1 MEKYDVIIVG
11 GGASGLACAASFPDS
26 GLKILV
32 IEAGERAGKK
42 LAASGNGQGNVF
54 NTDRDISHY
63 RSGNLGLVKNIAC
76 REDKPAEWA
85 CDKIFGAML
94 YKYGAYGRAYPQ
106 SLQASSLT
114 DILLKKLKRRG
125 VEILLSA
132 TVSSVEKDGSGFRV
146 FCGEKTF
153 LGDFVV
159 LAAGGKAQKQ
169 FKTDG
174 SAYALAQKFGHKIT
188 PLYPA
193 IVQLKT
199 DLSHIKNLKGVKAE
213 CLAEAIPRGGEK
225 KRVSGD
231 VIFTEYGVSG
241 SAVFYLSSVLCVSG
255 GILKIEFLPEI
266 SIEILKE
273 TLKKRKK
280 EGAERCDLLSGLVH
294 NQIARAVLNRADS
307 DDTDKIAETLK
318 NFTLEV
324 KGTLG
329 FDYAQVTR
337 GGIDMVDISDNL
349 ESKLVKN
356 LYFAGEILDVD
367 GDCGGYNLNWAFS
380 SGIAVAR
387 DIADKI
393 SKRKAGYE
401 KA

>member
-1 MEKYDVIIVG
+1 MEKYDAIIVG
-11 GGASGLACAASFPDS
+11 GGAAGLACAAALSENDV
-26 GLKILV
+26 KILI

-54 NTDRDISHY
+54 NTDADISHY
-63 RSGNLGLVKNIAC
+63 RSGNPALVKKIAFP
-76 REDKPAEWA
+76 DNTPPEWA

-94 YKYGAYGRAYPQ
+94 YKYGAAGRAYPA

-114 DILLKKLKRRG
+114 DILLKKLQRRK
-125 VEILLSA
+125 VEILLSSA
-132 TVSSVEKDGSGFRV
+132 VSFVGKRGEDFYV
-146 FCGEKTF
+146 VCGEKTF
-153 LGDFVV
+153 FADFVL
-159 LAAGGKAQKQ
+159 LATGGKAQKQ

-174 SAYALAQKFGHKIT
+174 SAYALARNFGHKTT

-193 IVQLKT
+193 IVQIKT
-199 DLSHIKNLKGVKAE
+199 DTAFIKNLKGVKAE
-213 CLAEAIPRGGEK
+213 CIAEAIPRGGDK
-225 KRVSGD
+225 KKVAGD
-231 VIFTEYGVSG
+231 IIFTEYGVSG
-241 SAVFYLSSVLCVSG
+241 SAVFYLSSVLCASG
-255 GILKIEFLPEI
+255 GTLKIEFLPEI
-266 SIEILKE
+266 SIEILNE
-273 TLKKRKK
+273 TLKKRKN
-280 EGAERCDLLSGLVH
+280 EGAERCDLLTGLVH

-329 FDYAQVTR
+329 FDYAQVTQ
-337 GGIDMVDISDNL
+337 GGVDMVDISDNL

-367 GDCGGYNLNWAFS
+367 GDCGGYNLNWAFT

-393 SKRKAGYE
+393 SKRKAGYG
-401 KA
+401 KT